1 MNIFQSAL
9 LGIIQGLTEFLPI
22 SSSGHLV
29 LVQSLIPNFS
39 QEGILFDT
47 FLHFGTILAIL
58 VFYFDKIRKLAFEQ
72 IRILIIATIPA
83 VIVGFLLKDHIDTIF
98 QNTVLVGLALIVTGL
113 LNIRTDMNKES
124 VEKVSAKNGFIIG
137 LFQAFAILPGISR
150 SGSTIFGGT
159 LMGIKKEKAAEFSF
173 LLSIPA
179 VLGAN
184 LMEIIKAGS
193 GFLITQQYI
202 VGIICSFVSG
212 LLCIKL
218 LLKVLYAKKLKY
230 FGYYCIL
237 VGVVSLI
244 VNYL

>member
-1 MNIFQSAL
+1 MNVFQAGL
-9 LGIIQGLTEFLPI
+9 LGLVQGLTEFLPV

-47 FLHFGTILAIL
+47 ILHFGTILAIF
-58 VFYFDKIRKLAFEQ
+58 VFYFDKIKKLTFEQ
-72 IRILIIATIPA
+72 IKTLIIATIPA
-83 VIVGFLLKDHIDTIF
+83 VIVGFLLKDHIDMIF
-98 QNTVLVGLALIVTGL
+98 QNTVLVGVALIVTGL
-113 LNIRTDMNKES
+113 LNIRTDMNRES
-124 VEKVSAKNGFIIG
+124 ADKVSTKNGFIIG

-159 LMGIKKEKAAEFSF
+159 LMGINKEKAAEYSF

-184 LMEIIKAGS
+184 LMEIVKAGG
-193 GFLITQQYI
+193 GFVIQQQYI
-202 VGIICSFVSG
+202 VGFICSFTAG

-218 LLKVLYAKKLKY
+218 LLKVLSANKLKY

-237 VGVVSLI
+237 IGVVSLI
-244 VNYL
+244 AK

>member
-83 VIVGFLLKDHIDTIF
+83 VIVGFLLKDQIDTIF
-98 QNTVLVGLALIVTGL
+98 QNTFLVGVALIVTGL
-113 LNIRTDMNKES
+113 MNLRTDKHKEMTDT
-124 VEKVSAKNGFIIG
+124 VGTKNGIIIG

-184 LMEIIKAGS
+184 LLEIIKS
-193 GFLITQQYI
+193 GEDFVLLPEYI
-202 VGIICSFVSG
+202 VGIICSFVFG
-212 LLCIKL
+212 LICIKVL
-218 LLKVLYAKKLKY
+218 LNMLSTNKFKY

-237 VGVVSLI
+237 IGVVSLI
-244 VNYL
+244 AK

>member
-1 MNIFQSAL
+1 MNIFQAGL
-9 LGIIQGLTEFLPI
+9 LGIIQGLTEFLPV

-47 FLHFGTILAIL
+47 ILHFGTIMAIF
-58 VFYFDKIRKLAFEQ
+58 VFYFDKIKKLTFEQ
-72 IRILIIATIPA
+72 IKILTIATIPA

-98 QNTVLVGLALIVTGL
+98 QNTVLVGVALIVTGL
-113 LNIRTDMNKES
+113 LNIRTDMNRES
-124 VEKVSAKNGFIIG
+124 AGKVSAKNGFIIG

-159 LMGIKKEKAAEFSF
+159 LVGINKEKAAEFSF

-184 LMEIIKAGS
+184 LMEIIKAGG
-193 GFLITQQYI
+193 GFVIQQQYI
-202 VGIICSFVSG
+202 VGFICSFVAG

-218 LLKVLYAKKLKY
+218 LLKVLSANKLKY

-237 VGVVSLI
+237 IGTISLLI
-244 VNYL
+244 R